1 MSDKHNAK
9 VSEPILNE
17 LLEKLGEGWEINC
30 CLNDSCASIH
40 KHFKNDQWIS
50 IYVPNATEP
59 NPSQEEYTN
68 FGMNISDE
76 YFPQYDTIE
85 RVIEVAKENEKDFQ
99 HDELQVLV
107 QTPIKTK
114 PQAVIYIGRL
124 HELNCGYHMDDDA
137 TEIVD
142 ARGNQ
147 CFGERLGKLANK
159 RADECF
165 ELLTNDEYC
174 PHAVGLACFMD

>member
-1 MSDKHNAK
+1 MKKPIKSDAVNESKRELK
-9 VSEPILNE
+9 E
-17 LLEKLGEGWEINC
+17 LLE
-30 CLNDSCASIH
+30 
-40 KHFKNDQWIS
+40 
-50 IYVPNATEP
+50 
-59 NPSQEEYTN
+59 
-68 FGMNISDE
+68 
-76 YFPQYDTIE
+76 
-85 RVIEVAKENEKDFQ
+85 
-99 HDELQVLV
+99 
-107 QTPIKTK
+107 TPIKTK

-124 HELNCGYHMDDDA
+124 HELDYGYHMDDDA